1 MMVLL
6 VGSLMLVANLPF
18 LAFSSSSAA
27 GADFEE
33 DFVHS
38 FLSKPEKLTTSSRL
52 ATRKE
57 GWVGRSQYENAV
69 GVTIE
74 NWTNQ
79 KLEFPEDFISEGAR
93 DIWYKPLEVRRHT
106 RDLCL
111 LAHGVRGSR
120 SRGSLCYLIEDSWP
134 IIYICLGWESRPNGV
149 HVLLA
154 VTSKA
159 LDYASLLAKELNGLL
174 MKDKMRFYKGDQY
187 VVAVTAREEQEEEGG
202 SVRRGSPPM
211 HLVLSVIP
219 QRLDVWAWEKYYKQA
234 EVVQRIDVEI
244 LPTEA
249 TSTARNRAPI
259 DELENQPGIF
269 ERKDLLTQ
277 GSGLTQWVGNSTE
290 RGVMTAAG
298 GSVAIGIRLENWSS
312 YTLTQPEFV
321 PNYGSTSAKLPVVSV
336 GPGAV
341 ELAVLK
347 QEQAATGV
355 SGILRWRIGTSDT
368 ILSLMV
374 SVPYSRHLYSSWV
387 AAGLTKD
394 DLVPDFSA
402 MYSGTPDS
410 AWFVRAEM
418 GHSLE
423 FSNGELILVVTSD
436 PDTSRPV
443 VRLAVVPRNPTEVAP
458 SITHRLEGRPG
469 VYQEQQGKE
478 GDQSVMALRS
488 SAVHASQCHC
498 PCMGSGSSRS
508 LCLLVHS
515 LLLLLAVKGIH

>member
-1 MMVLL
+1 LNVS
-6 VGSLMLVANLPF
+6 SLF
-18 LAFSSSSAA
+18 L
-27 GADFEE
+27 
-33 DFVHS
+33 
-38 FLSKPEKLTTSSRL
+38 T
-52 ATRKE
+52 
-57 GWVGRSQYENAV
+57 
-69 GVTIE
+69 
-74 NWTNQ
+74 
-79 KLEFPEDFISEGAR
+79 
-93 DIWYKPLEVRRHT
+93 
-106 RDLCL
+106 
-111 LAHGVRGSR
+111 
-120 SRGSLCYLIEDSWP
+120 
-134 IIYICLGWESRPNGV
+134 
-149 HVLLA
+149 
-154 VTSKA
+154 
-159 LDYASLLAKELNGLL
+159 
-174 MKDKMRFYKGDQY
+174 
-187 VVAVTAREEQEEEGG
+187 
-202 SVRRGSPPM
+202 
-211 HLVLSVIP
+211 
-219 QRLDVWAWEKYYKQA
+219 
-234 EVVQRIDVEI
+234 
-244 LPTEA
+244 
-249 TSTARNRAPI
+249 
-259 DELENQPGIF
+259 
-269 ERKDLLTQ
+269 
-277 GSGLTQWVGNSTE
+277 
-290 RGVMTAAG
+290 
-298 GSVAIGIRLENWSS
+298 
-312 YTLTQPEFV
+312 TQPEFV

-469 VYQEQQGKE
+469 AYQEQQGKE

>member
-1 MMVLL
+1 L
-6 VGSLMLVANLPF
+6 N
-18 LAFSSSSAA
+18 
-27 GADFEE
+27 
-33 DFVHS
+33 
-38 FLSKPEKLTTSSRL
+38 
-52 ATRKE
+52 
-57 GWVGRSQYENAV
+57 
-69 GVTIE
+69 
-74 NWTNQ
+74 
-79 KLEFPEDFISEGAR
+79 
-93 DIWYKPLEVRRHT
+93 
-106 RDLCL
+106 
-111 LAHGVRGSR
+111 
-120 SRGSLCYLIEDSWP
+120 
-134 IIYICLGWESRPNGV
+134 
-149 HVLLA
+149 
-154 VTSKA
+154 
-159 LDYASLLAKELNGLL
+159 KELNGLL
-174 MKDKMRFYKGDQY
+174 MKDKMRFYKGTDRY
-187 VVAVTAREEQEEEGG
+187 VIAVTAREEEEEGG
-202 SVRRGSPPM
+202 SVRGSPPM

-219 QRLDVWAWEKYYKQA
+219 QRLDVWAWEKYYKEA
-234 EVVQRIDVEI
+234 EVLQRIDVEL

-249 TSTARNRAPI
+249 APLPQSQNGAPI

-277 GSGLTQWVGNSTE
+277 GSGITQWVGNSTE
-290 RGVMTAAG
+290 RAVLTAAG
-298 GSVAIGIRLENWSS
+298 GSVAIGIRLENWSG

-321 PNYGSTSAKLPVVSV
+321 PNYGSASAKLPVVSV
-336 GPGAV
+336 GPGVV

-387 AAGLTKD
+387 ATGLTKD

-423 FSNGELILVVTSD
+423 FSNGELILVATSD
-436 PDTSRPV
+436 PNTSRPV

-469 VYQEQQGKE
+469 EFQDQSKGKE
-478 GDQSVMALRS
+478 GDRSVMALRS

-498 PCMGSGSSRS
+498 PCMMMGSAGRSRS

-515 LLLLLAVKGIH
+515 ILLLLLLKGIQ